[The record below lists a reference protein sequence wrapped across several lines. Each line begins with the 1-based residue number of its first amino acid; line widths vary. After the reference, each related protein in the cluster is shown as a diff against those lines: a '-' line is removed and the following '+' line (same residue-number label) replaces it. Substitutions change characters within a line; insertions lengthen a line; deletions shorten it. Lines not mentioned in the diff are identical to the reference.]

1 MQSLLALLCA
11 YGYVSSGSIM
21 CVDLVLLSPSRP
33 VAMLL
38 SARCCCCCCCCCR
51 GIRPCIGSLSVMEGR
66 QASDAV
72 SNGTADVK
80 RLSIVCCGAI
90 VGASGTHGG

>member
-1 MQSLLALLCA
+1 
-11 YGYVSSGSIM
+11 M

-33 VAMLL
+33 VAMRLL
-38 SARCCCCCCCCCR
+38 SALLLLLLLLLQRDTPVHR
-51 GIRPCIGSLSVMEGR
+51 LVIGDGRWR

-80 RLSIVCCGAI
+80 RLSMLWTARSSERCSFLGWLGADSFFRE
-90 VGASGTHGG
+90 VKYNN